1 MRKTLSYSL
10 FELAKILG
18 PELTETEL
26 ISVLLH
32 FLKDISEVKEGVL
45 VSLPDFM
52 ACLSLEQRES
62 YFDKLAQAWASNEE
76 SWRKREQ
83 KAQQIGRIAGLM
95 TAEAF

>member
-1 MRKTLSYSL
+1 MRKTLAYSL

-32 FLKDISEVKEGVL
+32 FLKDVPEVKEGVL

-52 ACLSLEQRES
+52 AQLSL
-62 YFDKLAQAWASNEE
+62 
-76 SWRKREQ
+76 
-83 KAQQIGRIAGLM
+83 
-95 TAEAF
+95 